1 MSKLEVKR
9 YKLKLLSPLHIGQ
22 EDIPFNLLVKLDG
35 EEKIYVLDPLRLSEG
50 LLRISGN
57 NESLVKEAT
66 NYIIGEF
73 SKNSNADID
82 AILKRIVRGD
92 EEKLKQLIKYSS
104 AYSLNFRGSK
114 KIGEE
119 VRSFIRDTYYR
130 PYIPGSSIKGAIR
143 TAFIYKIFKEVR
155 NRSPEF
161 YRKIIERIRNSLKEY
176 EISRRQ
182 GKRKKVS
189 SYLDWFERDLVR
201 IFNLHLGQLPVNSE
215 QAAHRDI
222 FRIFRVFDTDPIN
235 KDELYL
241 EQVKV
246 FNKGK
251 ELNFKIF
258 IEAMP
263 EDTALEFTITY
274 DWGLLDKFVNSNREP
289 FNGYIDF
296 VKGLFKDPIRVTEEF
311 TKDLL
316 SRENSVKDKVFP
328 SKQEVYYFKEP
339 PNLHIGYGGGYLAM
353 TVGLLFE
360 DNEDNLKGEILNF
373 ATRSIKRVGVIPSSR
388 RLTSNGRPLGWCKW
402 EEI

>member
-35 EEKIYVLDPLRLSEG
+35 EGKFYVLDPLRLSEG
-50 LLRISGN
+50 LLKISGN

-66 NYIIGEF
+66 NCLIGEF
-73 SKNSNADID
+73 SKNSNADIV
-82 AILKRIVRGD
+82 AIFRRIVRGD
-92 EEKLKQLIKYSS
+92 FEKLKQLIKYSS
-104 AYSLNFRGSK
+104 AYSLKLRGSK
-114 KIGEE
+114 EIGEKI
-119 VRSFIRDTYYR
+119 RSFIRDTYYR

-143 TAFIYKIFKEVR
+143 TAFIYKILKEIR

-161 YRKIIERIRNSLKEY
+161 YKREIIENIRNSLNEY
-176 EISRRQ
+176 KIESYQ
-182 GKRKKVS
+182 SKRVKVS
-189 SYLDWFERDLVR
+189 SYFKWFENELVQ
-201 IFNLHLGQLPVNSE
+201 IFNLGQLEVGSNQGP
-215 QAAHRDI
+215 HRDI
-222 FRIFRVFDTDPIN
+222 FRIFRVSDTKPIN

-251 ELNFKIF
+251 ELKFKIF

-263 EDTALEFTITY
+263 EDTVLEFTITY
-274 DWGLLDKFVNSNREP
+274 DWGLLDKFVNSSREP

-296 VKGLFKDPIRVTEEF
+296 VKGLFRNPIRVTEEF

-316 SRENSVKDKVFP
+316 NHENSVKNKVFP
-328 SKQEVYYFKEP
+328 PTLKVYYFKEP

-353 TVGLLFE
+353 TVGLLF
-360 DNEDNLKGEILNF
+360 DDYLKGEILNL
-373 ATRSIKRVGVIPSSR
+373 AKGHNIKSVGIIPSSR
-388 RLTSNGRPLGWCKW
+388 RVTSNGRPLGWCKW

>member
-35 EEKIYVLDPLRLSEG
+35 EGKFYVLDPLRLSEG
-50 LLRISGN
+50 LLKISGN

-66 NYIIGEF
+66 TSIIDEF
-73 SKNSNADID
+73 SKNSSANMV
-82 AILKRIVRGD
+82 AIFRRIVRGD
-92 EEKLKQLIKYSS
+92 VEKLKQLIKYSS
-104 AYSLNFRGSK
+104 AYSLKLRGPK
-114 KIGEE
+114 EIGEK

-143 TAFIYKIFKEVR
+143 TAFIYKILKEIKT
-155 NRSPEF
+155 RSPEF
-161 YRKIIERIRNSLKEY
+161 YKREIIEEIRNSLNEY
-176 EISRRQ
+176 KIESYQ
-182 GKRKKVS
+182 SKRVKVS
-189 SYLDWFERDLVR
+189 SFFKWFENELVQ
-201 IFNLHLGQLPVNSE
+201 IFNLGQLEVGSNQGP
-215 QAAHRDI
+215 HRDI
-222 FRIFRVFDTDPIN
+222 FRIFRVSDTKPIN

-251 ELNFKIF
+251 ELKFKIF

-263 EDTALEFTITY
+263 EDTVLEFTITY

-296 VKGLFKDPIRVTEEF
+296 VKGLFRNPIRVTEEF

-328 SKQEVYYFKEP
+328 PTQKVYYFKES

-353 TVGLLFE
+353 TVGLLF
-360 DNEDNLKGEILNF
+360 DDNLKGEILNF
-373 ATRSIKRVGVIPSSR
+373 ATRNIKRVGVIPSSR
-388 RLTSNGRPLGWCKW
+388 RVTSNGRPLGWCKW

>member
-22 EDIPFNLLVKLDG
+22 EDIPFNLLVKLYG
-35 EEKIYVLDPLRLSEG
+35 EEKLYVLDPLRLSEG
-50 LLRISGN
+50 LLKISGN

-66 NYIIGEF
+66 NFIIGEF

-92 EEKLKQLIKYSS
+92 VEKLKQLIKYSS
-104 AYSLNFRGSK
+104 AYSLKLRGPK
-114 KIGEE
+114 EIGEK

-143 TAFIYKIFKEVR
+143 TAFIYKILKEIKT
-155 NRSPEF
+155 RSPEF
-161 YRKIIERIRNSLKEY
+161 YKREIIEEIRNSLNEY
-176 EISRRQ
+176 KIESYQ
-182 GKRKKVS
+182 SKRVKVS
-189 SYLDWFERDLVR
+189 SFFKWFENELVQ
-201 IFNLHLGQLPVNSE
+201 IFNLGQLEVGSNQGP
-215 QAAHRDI
+215 HRDI
-222 FRIFRVFDTDPIN
+222 FRIFRVSDTKPIN

-251 ELNFKIF
+251 ELKFKIY

-263 EDTALEFTITY
+263 EDTVLEFTITY

-296 VKGLFKDPIRVTEEF
+296 VKGLFRNPIRVTEEF

-328 SKQEVYYFKEP
+328 PTQKVYYFKES

-353 TVGLLFE
+353 TVGLLF
-360 DNEDNLKGEILNF
+360 DDNLKGEILNF
-373 ATRSIKRVGVIPSSR
+373 ATRNIKRVGVIPSSR
-388 RLTSNGRPLGWCKW
+388 RVTSNGRPLGWCKW

>member
-35 EEKIYVLDPLRLSEG
+35 EGKFYVIDPLRLSEG
-50 LLRISGN
+50 LLKISGN

-66 NYIIGEF
+66 NSIINEF
-73 SKNSNADID
+73 SKSSSADVV
-82 AILKRIVRGD
+82 AIFRRIVRGD
-92 EEKLKQLIKYSS
+92 VEKLKQLIKYSS
-104 AYSLNFRGSK
+104 AYSLKLRGSK
-114 KIGEE
+114 EIGEK

-143 TAFIYKIFKEVR
+143 TAFIYKILKEIKT
-155 NRSPEF
+155 RSPEF
-161 YRKIIERIRNSLKEY
+161 YKREIIEKIRNSLNEY
-176 EISRRQ
+176 KIESYQ
-182 GKRKKVS
+182 SKRVKVS
-189 SYLDWFERDLVR
+189 SYFKWLENELVQ
-201 IFNLHLGQLPVNSE
+201 IFNLGQLEVGSNQGP
-215 QAAHRDI
+215 HRDI
-222 FRIFRVFDTDPIN
+222 FRIFRVSDTKPIN

-251 ELNFKIF
+251 ELKFKIY

-263 EDTALEFTITY
+263 EDTVLEFTITY

-296 VKGLFKDPIRVTEEF
+296 VKGLFRNPIRVTEEF

-316 SRENSVKDKVFP
+316 SHENSVKDKVFP
-328 SKQEVYYFKEP
+328 PTQRVYYFKES
-339 PNLHIGYGGGYLAM
+339 PNLHIGYGGGYLAT
-353 TVGLLFE
+353 TVGLLF
-360 DNEDNLKGEILNF
+360 DDNLKGEILRL
-373 ATRSIKRVGVIPSSR
+373 ATGHNIKRIGVIPSSR
-388 RLTSNGRPLGWCKW
+388 RVTSNGRPLGWCKW

>member
-35 EEKIYVLDPLRLSEG
+35 EGKFYVIDPLRLSEG
-50 LLRISGN
+50 LLKISGN

-66 NYIIGEF
+66 NDLIGEF
-73 SKNSNADID
+73 NKNFNADIV
-82 AILKRIVRGD
+82 AIFRKIVRGD
-92 EEKLKQLIKYSS
+92 FEKLKQLIKYSS
-104 AYSLNFRGSK
+104 AYSLKLRGSK
-114 KIGEE
+114 EIGKKI
-119 VRSFIRDTYYR
+119 RSFIRDTYYR

-143 TAFIYKIFKEVR
+143 TAFIYKILKEIKT
-155 NRSPEF
+155 RSPEF
-161 YRKIIERIRNSLKEY
+161 YKREIIEKIRNSLNEY
-176 EISRRQ
+176 KTESYQ
-182 GKRKKVS
+182 SKRGKVS
-189 SYLDWFERDLVR
+189 SYFKWFENELVQ
-201 IFNLHLGQLPVNSE
+201 IFNLGQLEVSSNQGP
-215 QAAHRDI
+215 HMDI
-222 FRIFRVFDTDPIN
+222 FRIFRVSDTKPIN

-251 ELNFKIF
+251 ELKFKIY

-263 EDTALEFTITY
+263 EDTVLEFTVTY
-274 DWGLLDKFVNSNREP
+274 DWGLLDKFVNSSREP

-296 VKGLFKDPIRVTEEF
+296 VKGLFRNPIRVTEEF

-316 SRENSVKDKVFP
+316 NHENSVKDKVFP
-328 SKQEVYYFKEP
+328 PTLKVYYFKEP

-353 TVGLLFE
+353 TVGLLF
-360 DNEDNLKGEILNF
+360 DDNLKGEILHPAKGHN
-373 ATRSIKRVGVIPSSR
+373 IKSVGVIPSSR
-388 RLTSNGRPLGWCKW
+388 RVTSNGRPLGWCKW

>member
-22 EDIPFNLLVKLDG
+22 EDIPFNLLVKLYG
-35 EEKIYVLDPLRLSEG
+35 EEKFYVLDPLRLSEG
-50 LLRISGN
+50 LLKISGN

-66 NYIIGEF
+66 NDIIGEF

-82 AILKRIVRGD
+82 AIFKRIVRGD
-92 EEKLKQLIKYSS
+92 AEKLKQLIRYSS
-104 AYSLNFRGSK
+104 AYSLKLRGSK
-114 KIGEE
+114 EIDEE

-143 TAFIYKIFKEVR
+143 TAFIYKILKEVR

-161 YRKIIERIRNSLKEY
+161 YKREIIEKIRNSLYQSK
-176 EISRRQ
+176 
-182 GKRKKVS
+182 GGKVS
-189 SYLDWFERDLVR
+189 SYFKWFENKLVQ
-201 IFNLHLGQLPVNSE
+201 IFNLGQPEVGSDRGP
-215 QAAHRDI
+215 HRDI
-222 FRIFRVFDTDPIN
+222 FRIFRVSDTKPIN

-246 FNKGK
+246 FNKGR
-251 ELNFKIF
+251 ELKLKIF

-263 EDTALEFTITY
+263 EDTVLEFTITY

-296 VKGLFKDPIRVTEEF
+296 VKGLFRNPIRVTEEF

-316 SRENSVKDKVFP
+316 NRENSVKDKVFP
-328 SKQEVYYFKEP
+328 STQKDKEFPPTQKVYYFKES

-360 DNEDNLKGEILNF
+360 NNLIGEILHL
-373 ATRSIKRVGVIPSSR
+373 ATRHNIKSVGVIPSSR
-388 RLTSNGRPLGWCKW
+388 RVTSNGRPLGWCKW